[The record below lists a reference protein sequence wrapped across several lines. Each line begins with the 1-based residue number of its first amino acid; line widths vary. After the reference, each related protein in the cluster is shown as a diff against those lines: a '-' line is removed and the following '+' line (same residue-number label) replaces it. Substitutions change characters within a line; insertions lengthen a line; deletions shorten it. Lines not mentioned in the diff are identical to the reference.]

1 MKKKFSACYSE
12 DIAKEYVDVNL
23 PFKVLSTA
31 LETQTKWENGEN
43 TGEVV
48 AYKAWFI
55 QKGTEPFKVKF
66 TDSVKLPKFLS
77 EVKCE
82 VQRNVYFK
90 AKGLSEVQKNGSSRC
105 KEVSTPGSKYGTY

>member
-1 MKKKFSACYSE
+1 MKKKFSAGYSE

-31 LETQTKWENGEN
+31 LETQTKWKNGEN

-66 TDSVKLPKFLS
+66 TDTVKLPKFLS
-77 EVKCE
+77 EVKFTDLEACE

-90 AKGLSEVQKNGSSRC
+90 AKGLSEV
-105 KEVSTPGSKYGTY
+105 